1 MKVNYKQ
8 LYFQLK
14 QQEKALLS
22 KLHPV
27 DEVKANEL
35 PEDFNQN
42 GWQLT
47 VEKLEQLTAKLN
59 ELQQLKGNRLTPPF
73 YKSIYNRALIGINEA
88 NKLIEK
94 LLTESTD
101 LNYEEEVQKLTV
113 TIVELQKEVDGQ
125 LKLDIQE

>member
-14 QQEKALLS
+14 QQEKALLA
-22 KLHPV
+22 KLNPV
-27 DEVKANEL
+27 DETKVNEI

-42 GWQLT
+42 GWELT
-47 VEKLEQLTAKLN
+47 VEKLDQLSLKLQ

-73 YKSIYNRALIGINEA
+73 YKSIFNRALIGINEA

-94 LLTESTD
+94 LQTETID
-101 LNYEEEVQKLTV
+101 LDFEEEVQKLTV
-113 TIVELQKEVDGQ
+113 AIVELQKEVDGQ